1 MKKYHVGIT
10 VGVYDL
16 FHVGHLNLLEKSKAQ
31 CDHLIVAVLS
41 DEYSIQKKGKKPVYS
56 LEERMRL
63 ISALKCVDEVIT
75 IPIEEVADK
84 SLLYKRV
91 KFDAYFS
98 GDDWKDSEIFKRTE
112 KLFAELGVDLVYFP
126 YTKGVSS
133 TSIKESI
140 NDTDINN

>member
-1 MKKYHVGIT
+1 MKNYGTGIT
-10 VGVYDL
+10 VGVFDL
-16 FHVGHLNLLEKSKAQ
+16 LHVGHLNLLEKSKAQ
-31 CDHLIVAVLS
+31 CDKLIVAVLS

-63 ISALKCVDEVIT
+63 IGALKCVDEVIT

-98 GDDWKDSEIFKRTE
+98 GDDWKNSEIFENAKKVFE
-112 KLFAELGVDLVYFP
+112 NLGVDLVYFP

-133 TSIKESI
+133 TEIKQEIS
-140 NDTDINN
+140 NSK